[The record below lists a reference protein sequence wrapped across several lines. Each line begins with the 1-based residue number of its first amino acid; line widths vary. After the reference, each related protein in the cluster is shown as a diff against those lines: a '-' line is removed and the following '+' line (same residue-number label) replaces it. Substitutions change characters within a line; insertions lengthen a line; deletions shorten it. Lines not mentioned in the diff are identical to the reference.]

1 MKGNYGADHMKTS
14 KMLSFNCF
22 SRTTQIEYVTYGDLY
37 NNFTVVK
44 KLKKGD
50 LKNYSRAKK
59 VFQFIIQWISA

>member
-1 MKGNYGADHMKTS
+1 MGADHMKTL